1 MEIFDLLKS
10 NKGTV
15 SSALGKDLANKV
27 LNGDLSVLQE
37 AIKYVVFDLNNI
49 NSKGIRAGAAK
60 IIEKVAEKKPDLIA
74 KDLDKLKPALNAPEP
89 QTRWMLMQVFGFC
102 AKLNPEESISA
113 LNFAKKYLTE
123 NVGVCLSGA
132 VHLYLGRIGA
142 ISEKNA
148 NIVISILDDSLKK
161 ATENE
166 IDWILE
172 GFLYILDKLDSDSK
186 EIVKRNAEIYL
197 DSRKKCTQDRAKK
210 ILKKLSQI
218 TKLNN
223 STKSFD

>member
-1 MEIFDLLKS
+1 MEIFELLKA

-15 SSALGKDLANKV
+15 SSALGKDLASKV
-27 LNGDLSVLQE
+27 LKGDLSILQE
-37 AIKYVVFDLNNI
+37 AIKYVVFDLDNV

-74 KDLDKLKPALNAPEP
+74 KNLEKLKPALNVAEP

-102 AKLNPEESISA
+102 AKLNPSESISA
-113 LNFAKKYLTE
+113 LDFAKKYLTE
-123 NVGVCLSGA
+123 NAGVCLSGA

-142 ISEKNA
+142 TSDDIA
-148 NIVISILDDSLKK
+148 NEVILILDDSLKK

-172 GFLYILDKLDSDSK
+172 GFLSIIDNLDSDSI
-186 EIVKRNAEIYL
+186 EIVKKNAEICL
-197 DSRKKCTQDRAKK
+197 DSRKKSTQDRAKK
-210 ILKKLSQI
+210 ILKKI
-218 TKLNN
+218 NAA
-223 STKSFD
+223 

>member
-1 MEIFDLLKS
+1 MEIFELLKA

-15 SSALGKDLANKV
+15 SSALGKDLASKV
-27 LNGDLSVLQE
+27 LKGDLSILQE
-37 AIKYVVFDLNNI
+37 AIKYVVFDLDNV

-74 KDLDKLKPALNAPEP
+74 KDLEKLKPALNVAEP

-102 AKLNPEESISA
+102 AKLNPNESISA
-113 LNFAKKYLTE
+113 LDFAKKYLTE
-123 NVGVCLSGA
+123 NAGVCLSGA

-142 ISEKNA
+142 TSKNTA
-148 NIVISILDDSLKK
+148 NEVILILDDSLKT

-172 GFLYILDKLDSDSK
+172 GFLSILDNLDSDSI
-186 EIVKRNAEIYL
+186 EIVKKNAEICL
-197 DSRKKCTQDRAKK
+197 DSRKKSTQDRAKK
-210 ILKKLSQI
+210 ILKKI
-218 TKLNN
+218 NAA
-223 STKSFD
+223 